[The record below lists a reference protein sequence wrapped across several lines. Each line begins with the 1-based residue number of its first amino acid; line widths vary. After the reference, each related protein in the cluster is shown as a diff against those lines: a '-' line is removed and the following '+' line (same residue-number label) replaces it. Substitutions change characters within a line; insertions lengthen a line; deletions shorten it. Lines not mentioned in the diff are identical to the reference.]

1 MSLGRLWAIDNAKQL
16 NSKAIRCS
24 TPSATCSTCS
34 TWTRCSWQIIPRM
47 GRKKSWQVETPSRVG
62 KSRCYSCFLMVLSC
76 IGEWLHDAR
85 CFHPVLASNRE
96 IAHVCAGYASS
107 FPAWKRTYHD
117 LPTAVFFWWCEVK
130 RPEPIC
136 RSCGIL
142 ILSATAKKWFRCLF
156 ELLVHLNPLRQ
167 GALRTGEAPD
177 FIDGFLGHHMINES
191 DSVKCRPGPI
201 SKLILHSQSQPSK
214 ITWR

>member
-1 MSLGRLWAIDNAKQL
+1 MHDAF
-16 NSKAIRCS
+16 IRCWHQ
-24 TPSATCSTCS
+24 T
-34 TWTRCSWQIIPRM
+34 
-47 GRKKSWQVETPSRVG
+47 G
-62 KSRCYSCFLMVLSC
+62 KLLMC
-76 IGEWLHDAR
+76 APDMLHP
-85 CFHPVLASNRE
+85 FQLGS
-96 IAHVCAGYASS
+96 GLTM
-107 FPAWKRTYHD
+107 TYHD

-167 GALRTGEAPD
+167 GALRTGDSPD
-177 FIDGFLGHHMINES
+177 FIDGFLGHQMINES

-201 SKLILHSQSQPSK
+201 SKLILHSQSQPSEVK
-214 ITWR
+214 